1 MSAGNYFE
9 TKRAAHSLRTVDI
22 TTSSTLTSYTVRTG
36 GTTYNFI
43 QDRVINVTTTST
55 NDLALTVPNGTYAG
69 QRLTVNYV
77 AEGDNASV
85 TFASITSDGG
95 ATDLTAATG
104 YTILEWTHASTG
116 GWVELSA
123 SAT

>member
-1 MSAGNYFE
+1 MASAGNLYE
-9 TKRAAHSLRTVDI
+9 TERKASNLRTVDI
-22 TTSSTLTSYTVRTG
+22 TTSATVGTYTVRLG
-36 GTTYNFI
+36 GASDNFI
-43 QDRVINVTTTST
+43 MDRVINVTTAST
-55 NDLALTVPNGTYAG
+55 YDLAVTLGSGVYVG

-85 TFASITSDGG
+85 TFTVGVGS

-116 GWVELSA
+116 GWVELAA